1 VATLNQTE
9 CLSHIRSIQPLVRD
23 IESLKKEQL
32 EQMNK
37 KDQLKRGPLRHVY
50 HYKELNSL
58 FAIVI
63 VAYLFF
69 FHILFSSTLIYFY
82 HFFTII
88 DLFLFRMFLVLI
100 LFLIIPIT
108 LYFVLMIGTNYLLK
122 RWMNYEEKENETSLA
137 LEEMIEAQTTL
148 KNQLSKQTSIP
159 NYYLK
164 TYALNKFETH
174 FLHQRADS
182 LKEAINLFEVEQ
194 QHVLQQY
201 RFYRYHGEKRFSA
214 LYEKAAEF
222 ENQVT

>member
-1 VATLNQTE
+1 
-9 CLSHIRSIQPLVRD
+9 
-23 IESLKKEQL
+23 
-32 EQMNK
+32 MNK

-58 FAIVI
+58 FAVAIL
-63 VAYLFF
+63 AYLFF
-69 FHILFSSTLIYFY
+69 FHILFSSTLIHLY
-82 HFFTII
+82 HLFTVV
-88 DLFLFRMFLVLI
+88 DFFLFRMILVLV

-108 LYFVLMIGTNYLLK
+108 LYFLLMIGINYLLK
-122 RWMNYEEKENETSLA
+122 RWMNNEAKENETSLA
-137 LEEMIEAQTTL
+137 LEEMTKAQTTL
-148 KNQLSKQTSIP
+148 KNRLSEQTSIP
-159 NYYLK
+159 MYYLK
-164 TYALNKFETH
+164 TYALNKFETY

-214 LYEKAAEF
+214 MYEKAAEF